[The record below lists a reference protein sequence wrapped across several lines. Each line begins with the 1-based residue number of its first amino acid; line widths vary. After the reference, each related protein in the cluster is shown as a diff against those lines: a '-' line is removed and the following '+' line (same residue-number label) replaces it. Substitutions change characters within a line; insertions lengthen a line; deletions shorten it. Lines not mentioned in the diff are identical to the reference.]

1 MRCYAFLAYSTN
13 AGLDKI
19 LSSIKTTLKCNL
31 PGSNG
36 VKLIKEE
43 YTRPGTLSSEIKD
56 NRRFTH
62 SLNFAFLLLILN
74 LKIKKIL

>member
-43 YTRPGTLSSEIKD
+43 YTRPGTLSSEIKG
-56 NRRFTH
+56 NRRFSH
-62 SLNFAFLLLILN
+62 SLNFAFFTTYIE
-74 LKIKKIL
+74 LKD